1 MTNYK
6 NKSKRGNSTR
16 SRKNNK
22 SRKHRGGASF
32 MMKVSQKVFDGLV
45 KSMIEL
51 STVVRLHHWNTMS
64 YSTHKATDSLY
75 ESLDENLDKYVEVMI
90 GKSNGE
96 YRIDMNNY
104 RKLKINGVNN
114 NSALE
119 KQVKSFISQLVSFHS
134 KLDSTTFS
142 DVNNIKD
149 DIIADLNKFLYLL
162 TLK

>member
-1 MTNYK
+1 MSNYK
-6 NKSKRGNSTR
+6 NKSKRHRSTR
-16 SRKNNK
+16 SRKNK
-22 SRKHRGGASF
+22 SRKHRGGGSSI
-32 MMKVSQKVFDGLV
+32 MKVSQKVFDGLV

-119 KQVKSFISQLVSFHS
+119 KQVKTFFSELVAFHS
-134 KLDSTTFS
+134 KLDSNTFS

-149 DIIADLNKFLYLL
+149 EIIADLNKFLYLL